1 VIAPINTIDRY
12 NSVTPRHLRGSARG
26 GSLRCA
32 LSREPLEFGEIAYSK
47 HKEFA
52 TAAPIIAMNSL
63 GLAGFPKASP
73 NTLYFRRRTAKYV
86 VCDDVNTL
94 FN

>member
-26 GSLRCA
+26 EFALRA
-32 LSREPLEFGEIAYSK
+32 KREPLEFGEIAYSK
-47 HKEFA
+47 HKEFT

-73 NTLYFRRRTAKYV
+73 IRSILDDAPRNTSFAMM
-86 VCDDVNTL
+86 
-94 FN
+94 